1 VGAPVAVTAAAEVVV
16 AEGAEVAEVPVAAPA
31 VATTEADWPV
41 AEPASGP

>member
-1 VGAPVAVTAAAEVVV
+1 
-16 AEGAEVAEVPVAAPA
+16 VAEVPVAAPA